1 MKTASLAPLA
11 TCLALVL
18 AAPVTPA
25 TAQHA
30 GHAAAPAATAKG
42 TSSGE
47 GEVRRIEKENKRLV
61 IKHGPITGPL
71 AMGPM
76 SMMFSVKDAALL
88 DPLKAG
94 DKVRFEVEQQ
104 GDLLVI
110 TKLVPLK

>member
-1 MKTASLAPLA
+1 MKSHRYAPLA
-11 TCLALVL
+11 VCLALSV
-18 AAPVTPA
+18 AAPATPVL
-25 TAQHA
+25 AQHA
-30 GHAAAPAATAKG
+30 AHSTAPAAAKG

-47 GEVRRIEKENKRLV
+47 GEIRRIEKENKRLV

-71 AMGPM
+71 AMGAM
-76 SMMFSVKDAALL
+76 SMMFSVKDAAML

-104 GDLLVI
+104 GDLLMI

>member
-11 TCLALVL
+11 ACLALGL

-25 TAQHA
+25 MAQHA
-30 GHAAAPAATAKG
+30 GHAAAPAATKG

-47 GEVRRIEKENKRLV
+47 GEIRRIEKENKRLV

-71 AMGPM
+71 AMRPM

-104 GDLLVI
+104 GDLLMI

>member
-1 MKTASLAPLA
+1 MKILSLAALAACLAVGLA
-11 TCLALVL
+11 T
-18 AAPVTPA
+18 PVTTA
-25 TAQHA
+25 LAQHA
-30 GHAAAPAATAKG
+30 GHAAAPAATKG

-47 GEVRRIEKENKRLV
+47 GEIRRIEKENKRLV

>member
-11 TCLALVL
+11 ACLALGL

-25 TAQHA
+25 MAQHA
-30 GHAAAPAATAKG
+30 GHAAAPAATKG

-47 GEVRRIEKENKRLV
+47 GEIRRIEKENKRLV

-104 GDLLVI
+104 GDLLMI

>member
-1 MKTASLAPLA
+1 MKILSLAPLA
-11 TCLALVL
+11 ACLALGL
-18 AAPVTPA
+18 AAPLGPA
-25 TAQHA
+25 LAQHA
-30 GHAAAPAATAKG
+30 GHTAAPAAAKG

-47 GEVRRIEKENKRLV
+47 GEIRRIEKENKRLV

-71 AMGPM
+71 SMGPM
-76 SMMFSVKDAALL
+76 SMMFSVKDVALL

>member
-1 MKTASLAPLA
+1 MKILSLAPLSA
-11 TCLALVL
+11 CLLLGL
-18 AAPVTPA
+18 AATVTPLL
-25 TAQHA
+25 AQHA
-30 GHAAAPAATAKG
+30 GHPVAPAAVKG
-42 TSSGE
+42 TSLGE
-47 GEVRRIEKENKRLV
+47 GEIRRIEKENKRLV